1 MFFKTIL
8 LVSIFAFEA
17 LGLNNTFPSSEQK
30 LADTDIPEQIEA
42 DGLYDPEI
50 LALYNSTENEEEL
63 FLTENYQTYYFN
75 KLGDNIGDNSKG
87 SCGFVATGMLLSFWD
102 TYWDDNIVPEEYD
115 ATTALNEGFIDLYA
129 NSPGV
134 IQEPDCIADA
144 STEVYDQYI
153 HDYADKYFHFK
164 LIDLFENEFGN
175 R

>member
-30 LADTDIPEQIEA
+30 LADTGIPDQIEA

-75 KLGDNIGDNSKG
+75 KYYK
-87 SCGFVATGMLLSFWD
+87 
-102 TYWDDNIVPEEYD
+102 
-115 ATTALNEGFIDLYA
+115 
-129 NSPGV
+129 
-134 IQEPDCIADA
+134 
-144 STEVYDQYI
+144 
-153 HDYADKYFHFK
+153 
-164 LIDLFENEFGN
+164 
-175 R
+175 